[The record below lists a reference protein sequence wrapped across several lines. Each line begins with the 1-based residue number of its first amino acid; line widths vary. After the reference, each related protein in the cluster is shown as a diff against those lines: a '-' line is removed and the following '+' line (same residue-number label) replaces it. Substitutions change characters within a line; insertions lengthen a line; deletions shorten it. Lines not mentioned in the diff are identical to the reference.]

1 MMTTHVFVVDEITF
15 RCHLKYLFAG
25 TGAKD
30 KDVDF
35 NGTPTSTLYPPKKYA
50 AEAGLV
56 AMMSDCSRLRGGDLV
71 LFYLRSGSGRD
82 GMFFGVFQVVGD
94 PFLERTGI
102 NQYLLSE
109 LNKNLTFRVRIA
121 PYMVFPRGITEWQA
135 LDEIRNLTS
144 PNQMLWS
151 LIYRKLRGNRG
162 NTMITIY
169 ETERIVDLLR
179 RENGNRT
186 LGISVA
192 YDFVNGE
199 IVPMSTSSCYTGMM
213 TPFDILPRLIQKHS
227 ARKAYEAHLQMYIVQ
242 NIGRNPS
249 IDNALGISDNVEWIG
264 NEVACGVGMQRI
276 DIMVSKSDGPLDRVV
291 MPIELKAVPADESNI
306 TQISRYVDWVEQYYV
321 PNRISAIQPVL
332 ICSSGGLTAS
342 MKNRI
347 ISFNQA
353 ANGRYLP
360 LRYIEYDVINN
371 SLIFTNISY

>member
-50 AEAGLV
+50 AEASLV
-56 AMMSDCSRLRGGDLV
+56 AMMSDCSRLRDGDLV

-82 GMFFGVFQVVGD
+82 GMFYGVFQVVGD

-332 ICSSGGLTAS
+332 ICRSGGLTAS

-347 ISFNQA
+347 RSFNQA

-371 SLIFTNISY
+371 SLIFTNVSY

>member
-56 AMMSDCSRLRGGDLV
+56 AMMSDCSRLRDGDLV

-82 GMFFGVFQVVGD
+82 GMFFGVFKVVGD

-121 PYMVFPRGITEWQA
+121 PYIVFPRGITEWQA

-199 IVPMSTSSCYTGMM
+199 IVPMSTSSCYTGTM

>member
-1 MMTTHVFVVDEITF
+1 MIWLWS
-15 RCHLKYLFAG
+15 C
-25 TGAKD
+25 
-30 KDVDF
+30 
-35 NGTPTSTLYPPKKYA
+35 
-50 AEAGLV
+50 
-56 AMMSDCSRLRGGDLV
+56 
-71 LFYLRSGSGRD
+71 
-82 GMFFGVFQVVGD
+82 VGD

-179 RENGNRT
+179 RENGNR
-186 LGISVA
+186 
-192 YDFVNGE
+192 
-199 IVPMSTSSCYTGMM
+199 
-213 TPFDILPRLIQKHS
+213 
-227 ARKAYEAHLQMYIVQ
+227 AHLQMYIVQ

-321 PNRISAIQPVL
+321 PNRI
-332 ICSSGGLTAS
+332 T
-342 MKNRI
+342 
-347 ISFNQA
+347 SFNQA
-353 ANGRYLP
+353 ANGR
-360 LRYIEYDVINN
+360 
-371 SLIFTNISY
+371 

>member
-50 AEAGLV
+50 AEASLV
-56 AMMSDCSRLRGGDLV
+56 AMMSDCSRLRDGDLV

-82 GMFFGVFQVVGD
+82 GMFYGVFQVVGD